1 MRARSKQP
9 TMTSRVTMRALAL
22 LLCAMYVCAAFV
34 PQPMLQLRRPRATC
48 SALKMSGKEPGEQM
62 EELQLKAQK
71 FVDDSKEALE
81 AFKEK
86 FMEFKEKFMDPLMEK
101 IMATVE
107 ETKQKVAD
115 SAEEPPQ
122 VADSAEEPP

>member
-71 FVDDSKEALE
+71 FVDDSKEAME
-81 AFKEK
+81 AIKEK
-86 FMEFKEKFMDPLMEK
+86 FMEFKEK

-107 ETKQKVAD
+107 ETKQEVDD
-115 SAEEPPQ
+115 SAKKPPQ
-122 VADSAEEPP
+122 VVLEPP